1 MNMNNKDFM
10 KKVYRNFSG
19 LVEAASSRELAYFIL
34 DSKFT
39 SRFNCKMRELFSEI
53 DSQGKSIID
62 ASVMFNTHGEVAL
75 IDAAIIGKYIGN
87 NYRINIEESYKDIT
101 LNKVVKHVVN
111 GSEKVQKDFITV
123 SYSILYKTFKEMY
136 QEVKCRKD
144 LCLRYRETFLM
155 LEYKEKDVAI
165 VLCSLLILEDICKY
179 LGIKREIFLDYIE
192 NEKTQKRFG
201 QEW

>member
-1 MNMNNKDFM
+1 MDMNNKDFM

-19 LVEAASSRELAYFIL
+19 LVEEASSRELSYFIL
-34 DSKFT
+34 DSRFT
-39 SRFNCKMRELFSEI
+39 SRFNCKMRELFSQIGSE
-53 DSQGKSIID
+53 GKSIID

-75 IDAAIIGKYIGN
+75 IDASIIGKYIGN
-87 NYRINIEESYKDIT
+87 NYSISIEGSYKNIT

-111 GSEKVQKDFITV
+111 GNEKVQKDFIAV

-144 LCLRYRETFLM
+144 LCLKYREQYLM
-155 LEYKEKDVAI
+155 FDYKGNDVAI

-179 LGIKREIFLDYIE
+179 LGIKRELLLDHIKNE
-192 NEKTQKRFG
+192 NLQKRFS
-201 QEW
+201 Q